1 METLAYDDWNKLIQG
16 VFITGPALNVLSME
30 LVPPNKEID
39 WFCPRGAQDP
49 GLRISK
55 CDQSGLNRIFTHSQL
70 YSRM

>member
-39 WFCPRGAQDP
+39 WFCPTHWKR
-49 GLRISK
+49 
-55 CDQSGLNRIFTHSQL
+55 QSLLQANSLNINKQKTP
-70 YSRM
+70 